1 MNDTAQIIVAV
12 ATLITAMTAAAI
24 SLLNAVR
31 LTKVANNVQVI
42 EKATNSMKDAL
53 VAASKEASLAEGTAV
68 GLAQGRAEERPRLA
82 EDEPLKVEITKVP
95 PLPKA

>member
-1 MNDTAQIIVAV
+1 MNDTAQIIVAY
-12 ATLITAMTAAAI
+12 ATLVTAIAAAVT
-24 SLLNAVR
+24 SLMNSFR
-31 LTKVANNVQVI
+31 ITKVADNVQVI

-68 GLAQGRAEERPRLA
+68 GLAQGRAEGRPRLA
-82 EDEPLKVEITKVP
+82 EDDPIKVEITKVP